1 MDNAEFDQ
9 LMQISSE
16 LNDFFQWLVDEM
28 DKNQEGITRFAPT
41 LGKLNLMLYEIEHK
55 RMLET
60 PPDPSSGKFI
70 DEFRA
75 EVIARGFSLPGKLEK
90 VGGCGLPLPTGAN
103 LGFGH
108 YVVWTGNK
116 GNKCTGDIGNSFHGG
131 LDWAQRFSEGGTG
144 GPTRSRSFVIR
155 EM

>member
-16 LNDFFQWLVDEM
+16 LNDFFQWLIDEM
-28 DKNQEGITRFAPT
+28 DKNREGITRFAPT
-41 LGKLNLMLYEIEHK
+41 LKKLNLMLYEIEHK

-75 EVIARGFSLPGKLEK
+75 EVIARGFSLPGKLEN
-90 VGGCGLPLPTGAN
+90 VGACN
-103 LGFGH
+103 L
-108 YVVWTGNK
+108 
-116 GNKCTGDIGNSFHGG
+116 S
-131 LDWAQRFSEGGTG
+131 
-144 GPTRSRSFVIR
+144 
-155 EM
+155 